1 MMSKRYIKPVIEII
15 DVEVLD
21 MLSTSG
27 LLIHDEEGNE
37 QLSNQQVS
45 DDIWGSF

>member
-1 MMSKRYIKPVIEII
+1 MNKKYIKPIIEII

-27 LLIHDEEGNE
+27 FLIHDEEGSE
-37 QLSNQQVS
+37 QLSNQQVF

>member
-1 MMSKRYIKPVIEII
+1 MNKKYIKPIIEII

-27 LLIHDEEGNE
+27 FLIHDEEGSE

>member
-1 MMSKRYIKPVIEII
+1 MNKEYIKPIIEII

-27 LLIHDEEGNE
+27 FLIHDEEGSE

>member
-1 MMSKRYIKPVIEII
+1 MMNKKYIKPIIEII

-27 LLIHDEEGNE
+27 FLIHDEEGSE